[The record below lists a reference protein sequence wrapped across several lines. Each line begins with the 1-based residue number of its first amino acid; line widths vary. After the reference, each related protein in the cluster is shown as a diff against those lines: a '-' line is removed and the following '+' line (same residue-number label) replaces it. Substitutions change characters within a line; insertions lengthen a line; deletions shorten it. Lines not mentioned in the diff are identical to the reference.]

1 MINTVYHLLARN
13 NEKRG
18 GLINFLPLKK
28 KAGKRLLESGGLYE
42 RGGSLIEDLRYVL
55 FARLG

>member
-1 MINTVYHLLARN
+1 MKREVGLLTSSP
-13 NEKRG
+13 EKKG
-18 GLINFLPLKK
+18 
-28 KAGKRLLESGGLYE
+28 GKRLLESGGLYE